1 MKTTVF
7 DYGAG
12 NLHSLV
18 RALHHVGAKVR
29 VETDPLLCVNDGS
42 LFVLP
47 GVGAFGQAAKR
58 LAPAR
63 DLLRTQ
69 LLDGRP
75 ALGICLGMQLFLS
88 GSEEDQGDG
97 LGVIPGTVRRL
108 DTPRVP
114 NMGWSSAGS
123 FGLMYFAH
131 SYVCVPENQ
140 AAVTQ
145 TAVHQGQRFAAAVK
159 TARTVG
165 VQFHPEKSSQPGL
178 ALLRQLIEEATS

>member
-18 RALHHVGAKVR
+18 RALHHVGAKVS
-29 VETDPLLCVNDGS
+29 VESDPLSCANDGS

-47 GVGAFGQAAKR
+47 GVGAFGQASKR

-63 DLLRTQ
+63 DLLRRQ

-88 GSEEDQGDG
+88 NSEEDEGEG

-108 DTPRVP
+108 ETPRVP
-114 NMGWSSAGS
+114 NMGWSKAGTW
-123 FGLMYFAH
+123 GLMYFAH
-131 SYVCVPENQ
+131 SYICVPENPGT
-140 AAVTQ
+140 VTQ
-145 TAVHQGQRFAAAVK
+145 TAVHQGQHFAAAVK
-159 TARTVG
+159 AARTVG
-165 VQFHPEKSSQPGL
+165 VQFHPEKSSAPGL
-178 ALLRQLIEEATS
+178 ELLRLLIDEVMS